1 MRVGVPAEIKDQE
14 HRVGLT
20 PASVR
25 ELAARGHEVLVQSG
39 AGAGIGMS
47 DEDYRRSG
55 AIVKDTAAEVWAAG
69 DLIVKVKEP
78 QPAEF
83 ALMHRGQ
90 VLFTYLHLAPDA
102 AQLGQLLAADVV
114 AIAYETVRGPGGSLP
129 LLSPMSEVAG
139 CMAVQVGA
147 HYLEHQA
154 GGAGVLLG
162 GIPGVEAAR
171 VLVLGG
177 GVVGSH
183 AVRVAMGMGAQVTV
197 IDRSL
202 PRLRELDLEFGS
214 RLNTI
219 YSTLHAIEGQVAA
232 ADLVIGAV
240 LVPGGAAPRLV
251 SRAMV
256 RGMRRGSV
264 MVDVAIDQGG
274 CFETS
279 RPTTHKDPV
288 YVEEGVLHYCVGNMP
303 GAVPRTATAA
313 LNNATLPYVMAL
325 AEKGYRRALLED
337 AGLLAGL
344 NIHRGAVSC
353 EPVAVAQGLKFVPPE
368 QALR

>member
-1 MRVGVPAEIKDQE
+1 MRVGVPAEIKNQE

-25 ELAARGHEVLVQSG
+25 ELSARGHEVLVQSG

-47 DEDYRRSG
+47 DEAYRSSG
-55 AIVKDTAAEVWAAG
+55 AIIRDSAAEVWAEG

-102 AQLGQLLAADVV
+102 EQVRHLLAADVV
-114 AIAYETVRGPGGSLP
+114 AIAYETVRGPGHSLP

-202 PRLRELDLEFGS
+202 PQLRALDLEFGS

-219 YSTLHAIEGQVAA
+219 YSTLHAVESQVTA

-240 LVPGGAAPRLV
+240 LVPGGAAPKLV

-256 RGMRRGSV
+256 RGMRAGSV
-264 MVDVAIDQGG
+264 LVDVAIDQGG

-279 RPTTHKDPV
+279 RPTTHASPV

-303 GAVPRTATAA
+303 GAVPRTSTAA

-344 NIHRGAVSC
+344 NIHRGVVSC
-353 EPVAVAQGLKFVPPE
+353 EPVAVAQGLPFQPPE
-368 QALR
+368 QVLR